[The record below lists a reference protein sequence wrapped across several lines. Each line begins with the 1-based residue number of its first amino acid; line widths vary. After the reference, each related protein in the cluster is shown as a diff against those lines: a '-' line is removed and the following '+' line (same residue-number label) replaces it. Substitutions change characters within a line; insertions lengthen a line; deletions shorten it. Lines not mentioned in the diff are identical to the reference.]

1 MTRVQLVSKLALRL
15 DVTKKEANLYLTA
28 FLDSIMETLHK
39 DGRVVVQG
47 FGSFKVNEYKARVAK
62 KPLTGELIQLPV
74 RRKPSFHAGKE
85 LRQRVN
91 KGMDLVNDSVPAFD
105 DIHASNSRVD
115 FCRDPGLQNPCA
127 ASATLWR
134 DRINHDVRVCLVGK
148 GDGNLESPAAR
159 VRMDRRREGQRAAR
173 V

>member
-1 MTRVQLVSKLALRL
+1 MFVNLEGGIMTRVQLLSKLALRL
-15 DVTKKEANLYLTA
+15 DVTKKEANLYLTV

-91 KGMDLVNDSVPAFD
+91 KGMDLVNEAEALLNRIQVPENVFS
-105 DIHASNSRVD
+105 I
-115 FCRDPGLQNPCA
+115 
-127 ASATLWR
+127 SA
-134 DRINHDVRVCLVGK
+134 G
-148 GDGNLESPAAR
+148 
-159 VRMDRRREGQRAAR
+159 
-173 V
+173 